1 MDIELTPLGYLRRP
15 YLHDGYVIGLHLVGK
30 NLRITV
36 KDTSKRTFVLEL
48 VGLDRLCCNEF
59 TEGNIIHHIVI
70 TSKAKPPSGALRKL
84 LGELHPSVVEPHRR
98 QH

>member
-1 MDIELTPLGYLRRP
+1 MGYLRRP

-70 TSKAKPPSGALRKL
+70 ISKASLRPVRAANSWANSTL
-84 LGELHPSVVEPHRR
+84 RSLSRIDGS
-98 QH
+98 